1 MMKVNICGIPHKVIY
16 CKDEFNTD
24 THYGQIDYGKAVI
37 KISEDVSREQQDEAL
52 CHEILHGILVHIGKD
67 ELSQDESFVQCLSN
81 ALYQSFEPKF
91 MGGDTNVTLN

>member
-1 MMKVNICGIPHKVIY
+1 MKISICGIPHEVVY
-16 CKDEFNTD
+16 ANDVFDND

-37 KISEDVSREQQDEAL
+37 KISKDVSKEQQDEAL

-81 ALYQSFEPKF
+81 AIYQSFVPVFEREE
-91 MGGDTNVTLN
+91 N

>member
-1 MMKVNICGIPHKVIY
+1 MTNQ
-16 CKDEFNTD
+16 EA
-24 THYGQIDYGKAVI
+24 IDLLDNLIGMIEDNHGSDYDSAIRMAIDALTEPEIIIGK
-37 KISEDVSREQQDEAL
+37 EQQGEAL

-91 MGGDTNVTLN
+91 MRGDSE

>member
-37 KISEDVSREQQDEAL
+37 KISEDISKEQQDEAL
-52 CHEILHGILVHIGKD
+52 CHEILHGILVHLGKT
-67 ELSQDESFVQCLSN
+67 ELSGDEEFVQCLSN
-81 ALYQSFEPKF
+81 AIYQSF
-91 MGGDTNVTLN
+91 VTRMEE

>member
-37 KISEDVSREQQDEAL
+37 KISEDISKEQQDEAL
-52 CHEILHGILVHIGKD
+52 CHEILHGILVHLGKT
-67 ELSQDESFVQCLSN
+67 ELSGDEEFVQCLAN
-81 ALYQSFEPKF
+81 AMHQSFEVKA
-91 MGGDTNVTLN
+91 DD